1 MRKYNYYKLFIMK
14 QRRRSR
20 ALHLQLIR
28 RKNIMSKQTTRPPE
42 KVIISDNITPCNIFQ
57 THKSMSYIKSKPD
70 IFNAFKSWVTYSN
83 SFNYYFYNDKMCDNF
98 IKDTAI
104 YINKDIYT
112 AYCRLPM
119 AVMKADLWRYCV
131 IYHYG
136 GIYADTDTI
145 CTTHPA
151 IFIKKSLLTIGP
163 ENRDHLCQWTFA
175 APKGSSIL
183 KSIIDVSVE
192 RIINMAEI
200 KGEHI
205 IHYLTGP
212 GVFTDGIEKYLKE
225 CNLPTFEH
233 DRTLYYNYPYKDVLT
248 VFNHEIFHSQI
259 VQHLFSGQHDDG
271 WCKERDLKLK

>member
-1 MRKYNYYKLFIMK
+1 MRKYNYYKLFVMK
-14 QRRRSR
+14 QRQR
-20 ALHLQLIR
+20 ARAQHLRLLRHNHLMRKQL
-28 RKNIMSKQTTRPPE
+28 SE
-42 KVIISDNITPCNIFQ
+42 KVIITDNITPCNIFQ
-57 THKSMSYIKSKPD
+57 THKSMPYIRSKPD
-70 IFNAFKSWVTYSN
+70 IFNAFKSWAIYSN

-104 YINKDIYT
+104 NINKDIYT
-112 AYCRLPM
+112 AYCRVPL

-145 CTTHPA
+145 CKTHPT
-151 IFIKKSLLTIGP
+151 IFITNSLLTIGP
-163 ENRDHLCQWTFA
+163 ENRDHLCQWTFS
-175 APKGSSIL
+175 APQGSPIL
-183 KSIIDVSVE
+183 KSIIDLSVE

-205 IHYLTGP
+205 IHHLTGP
-212 GVFTDGIEKYLKE
+212 GVFTDGIEKYLKG

-233 DRTLYYNYPYKDVLT
+233 DRTLYYNYPHKDVLT
-248 VFNHEIFHSQI
+248 VFNHRVFHSKI